1 MNYEI
6 TGKLIVKNDL
16 QKISEK
22 FQKREFVI
30 EVENEKNPQWNDVIK
45 FQLVQDRCDLIEKI
59 QLDEL
64 IKVYFN
70 IRGTKW
76 EKDGRTLYF
85 TNLECW
91 RLEKIQ
97 DNNEIPQVSNFVE
110 EDIPPVDDEDPLPF

>member
-1 MNYEI
+1 MNFEI

-59 QLDEL
+59 QLDEP

>member
-45 FQLVQDRCDLIEKI
+45 FQLVQDRCDLIENI
-59 QLDEL
+59 QIDEL

-76 EKDGRTLYF
+76 DKDGRTLYF

-91 RLEKIQ
+91 RLEKVQ
-97 DNNEIPQVSNFVE
+97 GSNEIPPISNFVE
-110 EDIPPVDDEDPLPF
+110 EDIPPVDDEDSLPF